1 MTPSNVTEG
10 FMNEERA
17 TILIID
23 DDRQVRSQLKELLSD
38 EFNCRESVLVGRA
51 QGREVCKSAVS

>member
-1 MTPSNVTEG
+1 MEG

-23 DDRQVRSQLKELLSD
+23 DDRQIRSLLKELLSD
-38 EFNCRESVLVGRA
+38 EFNCRDAASAEEALSLIRA
-51 QGREVCKSAVS
+51 KVS